1 MKKDTTKMFILRK
14 YVRAKSAS
22 DAIRKD
28 KLTPVDDCWVDEDW
42 KKQQTV
48 LESAIGFTV
57 NTEDDER

>member
-1 MKKDTTKMFILRK
+1 MKKDTSKMFILRK

-28 KLTPVDDCWVDEDW
+28 KQTPVDDVWVDDDW
-42 KKQQTV
+42 KKQQNA

-57 NTEDDER
+57 TEAE

>member
-1 MKKDTTKMFILRK
+1 MKKDNTKMFILRK

-42 KKQQTV
+42 KKQQTA

-57 NTEDDER
+57 NPEDDER